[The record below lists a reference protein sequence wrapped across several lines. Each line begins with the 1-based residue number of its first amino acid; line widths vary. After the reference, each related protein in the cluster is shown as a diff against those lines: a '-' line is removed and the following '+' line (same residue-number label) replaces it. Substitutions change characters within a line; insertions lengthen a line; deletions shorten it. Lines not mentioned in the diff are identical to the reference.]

1 MANVKKTWK
10 EVFLE
15 NYSGKSEIAKEVEPF
30 IKENYKGNSY
40 IPWATMERLTYMCDE
55 DAVFE
60 NIKNEQGGLVHT
72 DKVEMHQQNI
82 QKGEVVSE
90 TTSQMFSHMVK
101 VKLIFMGKEFIEEF
115 PIQDQDYTAAR
126 VYNQNLVNKALQRAK
141 AKVAARATGI
151 GLKLYE
157 GKDLQFDEVPQ
168 ETKPEIPVVEN
179 AQKTEK
185 TVQKDVEK
193 PKNAQKT
200 EKTVQKPVETDN
212 KIEKTVQKT
221 TIKSDKLGIPETEVD
236 VIPAQPVV
244 ETKEE
249 TTLKV
254 TSLDGKANI
263 QVPVKAIIT
272 PETQSATQNDAV
284 SEAIDLIKNTEVDKM
299 NLALQ
304 RVNVAL
310 MKKHRVAL
318 STEASEEELR
328 SILENKQ
335 IFTNPDQFLK
345 TLKTLLGM

>member
-1 MANVKKTWK
+1 MANAKKTWK

-55 DAVFE
+55 YAIFE
-60 NIKNEQGGLVHT
+60 NIKNAQGGLVHT

-82 QKGEVVSE
+82 QKGEVVLE

-101 VKLIFMGKEFIEEF
+101 VRLSFMGKEFIEEY

-168 ETKPEIPVVEN
+168 ETKPEIPAVEN
-179 AQKTEK
+179 AQKIEK
-185 TVQKDVEK
+185 TVQKAVEK

-200 EKTVQKPVETDN
+200 EKTVQKVE
-212 KIEKTVQKT
+212 KVEEKPQEIVQK
-221 TIKSDKLGIPETEVD
+221 PE
-236 VIPAQPVV
+236 
-244 ETKEE
+244 
-249 TTLKV
+249 
-254 TSLDGKANI
+254 
-263 QVPVKAIIT
+263 PVKEVAT
-272 PETQSATQNDAV
+272 QVETQSATQNDAV

-318 STEASEEELR
+318 STEASVEELR
-328 SILENKQ
+328 NILGNKE

>member
-1 MANVKKTWK
+1 MANAKKTWK

-72 DKVEMHQQNI
+72 DKIEMHQQNI

-101 VKLIFMGKEFIEEF
+101 VKLVFMGKEFIEEF

-185 TVQKDVEK
+185 TVQKTVEK

-200 EKTVQKPVETDN
+200 EKTVQKA
-212 KIEKTVQKT
+212 

-236 VIPAQPVV
+236 VIPAQPV
-244 ETKEE
+244 
-249 TTLKV
+249 
-254 TSLDGKANI
+254 
-263 QVPVKAIIT
+263 
-272 PETQSATQNDAV
+272 ETQTATQPATQSITQNDAI

>member
-10 EVFLE
+10 DVFLE

-90 TTSQMFSHMVK
+90 TTSQMFSHFVK
-101 VKLIFMGKEFIEEF
+101 VKLIFMNKKFIEEY
-115 PIQDQDYTAAR
+115 PIQDQDYSAAR

-185 TVQKDVEK
+185 TVRKDVEK

-200 EKTVQKPVETDN
+200 EKTVQKVE
-212 KIEKTVQKT
+212 KVEEKPQEIVQK
-221 TIKSDKLGIPETEVD
+221 PE
-236 VIPAQPVV
+236 
-244 ETKEE
+244 
-249 TTLKV
+249 
-254 TSLDGKANI
+254 
-263 QVPVKAIIT
+263 PVKEVT
-272 PETQSATQNDAV
+272 TQVATQPATQNDAV

-328 SILENKQ
+328 NILENKQ

>member
-55 DAVFE
+55 DAEFE

-72 DKVEMHQQNI
+72 DKLINYQKQI
-82 QKGEVVSE
+82 QKGEIIAE
-90 TTSQMFSHMVK
+90 TEASMFSHFVK
-101 VKLIFMGKEFIEEF
+101 VKLTFMNKVFIEEF
-115 PIQDQDYTAAR
+115 PIQEQDYTAAR

-179 AQKTEK
+179 AQKTEE
-185 TVQKDVEK
+185 TVQKAVEK

-200 EKTVQKPVETDN
+200 EKIVKKVEKVEEKPQETVQKSE
-212 KIEKTVQKT
+212 
-221 TIKSDKLGIPETEVD
+221 
-236 VIPAQPVV
+236 
-244 ETKEE
+244 
-249 TTLKV
+249 
-254 TSLDGKANI
+254 
-263 QVPVKAIIT
+263 PVKEVA
-272 PETQSATQNDAV
+272 TQSATQPATQNDAV

-318 STEASEEELR
+318 STEASKEELR
-328 SILENKQ
+328 SILENKT

>member
-72 DKVEMHQQNI
+72 DKLINYQKQIQN
-82 QKGEVVSE
+82 GEIIAE
-90 TTSQMFSHMVK
+90 TEASMFSHFVK
-101 VKLIFMGKEFIEEF
+101 VKLTFMNKIFIEEY

-185 TVQKDVEK
+185 TVQKAVEK

-200 EKTVQKPVETDN
+200 EKTVQKVE
-212 KIEKTVQKT
+212 KVEEKPQETVQK
-221 TIKSDKLGIPETEVD
+221 SE
-236 VIPAQPVV
+236 
-244 ETKEE
+244 
-249 TTLKV
+249 
-254 TSLDGKANI
+254 
-263 QVPVKAIIT
+263 PVKEVA
-272 PETQSATQNDAV
+272 TQPATQPATQNDAV

>member
-179 AQKTEK
+179 AQNSEK
-185 TVQKDVEK
+185 IVQKDVEK

-221 TIKSDKLGIPETEVD
+221 TIKSDKLGIPETEVN
-236 VIPAQPVV
+236 VIPAQPV
-244 ETKEE
+244 
-249 TTLKV
+249 
-254 TSLDGKANI
+254 
-263 QVPVKAIIT
+263 
-272 PETQSATQNDAV
+272 ETQSATQNDAV

-328 SILENKQ
+328 NILENKQ

>member
-1 MANVKKTWK
+1 MANAKKTWK

-72 DKVEMHQQNI
+72 DKLINYQKQIQN
-82 QKGEVVSE
+82 GEIIAE
-90 TTSQMFSHMVK
+90 TEASMFSHFVK
-101 VKLIFMGKEFIEEF
+101 VKLTFMNKIFIEEY

-185 TVQKDVEK
+185 TVQKVVEK

-200 EKTVQKPVETDN
+200 EKTVQKVE
-212 KIEKTVQKT
+212 KVEEKPQETVQK
-221 TIKSDKLGIPETEVD
+221 SE
-236 VIPAQPVV
+236 
-244 ETKEE
+244 
-249 TTLKV
+249 
-254 TSLDGKANI
+254 
-263 QVPVKAIIT
+263 PVKEVA
-272 PETQSATQNDAV
+272 TQPATQNDAV

>member
-1 MANVKKTWK
+1 MANAKKTWK

-15 NYSGKSEIAKEVEPF
+15 NYSGKSEVAKEVEPF

-72 DKVEMHQQNI
+72 DKLINYQKQI
-82 QKGEVVSE
+82 QKGEIIAE
-90 TTSQMFSHMVK
+90 TEASMFSHFVK
-101 VKLIFMGKEFIEEF
+101 VKLTFMNKIFIEEF
-115 PIQDQDYTAAR
+115 PIQEQDYTAAR

-168 ETKPEIPVVEN
+168 ETKPEIPVGESVYPIEKVIEAKIEEVEKN
-179 AQKTEK
+179 
-185 TVQKDVEK
+185 VK

-200 EKTVQKPVETDN
+200 EKTVQKA
-212 KIEKTVQKT
+212 

-236 VIPAQPVV
+236 VIPAQPV
-244 ETKEE
+244 ETQSA
-249 TTLKV
+249 T
-254 TSLDGKANI
+254 
-263 QVPVKAIIT
+263 QV
-272 PETQSATQNDAV
+272 ETQSATQNDAV

-328 SILENKQ
+328 SILENKT